1 MKSIIQA
8 VNQEQQLARER
19 SLEIAQGDM
28 QRRYHIS
35 DEAHPLQAGLDA
47 AAGIADQVRTLPID
61 FPGSMQSCCFIIK
74 LLFLYNNF

>member
-1 MKSIIQA
+1 MVLKA

-19 SLEIAQGDM
+19 SLETAQGDM

-47 AAGIADQVRTLPID
+47 AAGIADQVRI
-61 FPGSMQSCCFIIK
+61 FIRI
-74 LLFLYNNF
+74 

>member
-1 MKSIIQA
+1 
-8 VNQEQQLARER
+8 
-19 SLEIAQGDM
+19 M